1 MNIGMIVA
9 VAQEVGAMLEK
20 MGKPIKTEV
29 LTGYEVRVYEVNG
42 HSLYV
47 TQSGAGEISAASS
60 TQLLI
65 SKYGCE
71 MIVNFGV
78 CGGLTDEM
86 AVTRTAVVEKAV
98 HYDFDTSEFDNCE
111 VGRYMEYPDVYIP
124 ATKSLVEKACE
135 IEPSLMKVTCASADK
150 FVGDPDRKRELSAS
164 FGAQICEMEAAG
176 ILLTANRNGVP
187 ALLIKAVSDS
197 VSGGADEFSKLISEA
212 AYICVS
218 TLLKIIKS
226 I

>member
-9 VAQEVGAMLEK
+9 VAQEIGALLEK
-20 MGKPIKTEV
+20 MGKPISVEN
-29 LTGYEVRVYEVNG
+29 LAGYEIKAYEVNG

-86 AVTRTAVVEKAV
+86 SVTRTAVVEKVV
-98 HYDFDTSEFDNCE
+98 HYDFDTSEIDNCE
-111 VGRYMEYPDVYIP
+111 VGRYLEYPDIYIP
-124 ATKSLVEKACE
+124 AEKSLVDKACE
-135 IEPSLMKVTCASADK
+135 VEPTLMRVICASADK
-150 FVGDPDRKRELSAS
+150 FVGDPDKKRELNEK
-164 FGAQICEMEAAG
+164 FGAHICEMESAG

-197 VSGGADEFSKLISEA
+197 VSGGADEFANMISEA
-212 AYICVS
+212 ALVCIS
-218 TLLKIIKS
+218 TLLKIIERV
-226 I
+226 

>member
-29 LTGYEVRVYEVNG
+29 IIGYEVRVYEVNG

-86 AVTRTAVVEKAV
+86 AVTRTAVVEKVV

-135 IEPSLMKVTCASADK
+135 VEPSLMKVTCASADK

>member
-9 VAQEVGAMLEK
+9 VAQEVGALLEK
-20 MGKPIKTEV
+20 MGKPVKTEDF
-29 LTGYEVRVYEVNG
+29 TGYEVKVYEVNG

-47 TQSGAGEISAASS
+47 TKSGAGEISAASS

-86 AVTRTAVVEKAV
+86 AVTRTAVVEKVV
-98 HYDFDTSEFDNCE
+98 HYDFDTSEFDHCE

-124 ATKSLVEKACE
+124 ATKSLVDKACE
-135 IEPSLMKVTCASADK
+135 VEPSLMRVICASADK
-150 FVGDPDRKRELSAS
+150 FVGDPDKKRELNKK
-164 FGAQICEMEAAG
+164 FGAKICEMEAAG

-197 VSGGADEFSKLISEA
+197 VSGGADEFMNLVSESA
-212 AYICVS
+212 LICVS
-218 TLLKIIKS
+218 TLLKIVDAL
-226 I
+226 

>member
-9 VAQEVGAMLEK
+9 VAQEVGALLEK
-20 MGKPIKTEV
+20 MGKPVKTEDF
-29 LTGYEVRVYEVNG
+29 TGYEVKVYEVNG

-47 TQSGAGEISAASS
+47 TKSGAGEISAASS

-78 CGGLTDEM
+78 CGGLIDEM
-86 AVTRTAVVEKAV
+86 AVTRTAVVEKVV
-98 HYDFDTSEFDNCE
+98 HYDFDTSEFDRCE

-124 ATKSLVEKACE
+124 ATKSLVDKACE
-135 IEPSLMKVTCASADK
+135 VEPSLMRVICASADK
-150 FVGDPDRKRELSAS
+150 FVGDPDKKRELNKK
-164 FGAQICEMEAAG
+164 FGAHICEMEAAG

-197 VSGGADEFSKLISEA
+197 VSGGADEFASMVSEA

-218 TLLKIIKS
+218 TLLKIIES
-226 I
+226 M

>member
-9 VAQEVGAMLEK
+9 VAQEVGALLEK
-20 MGKPIKTEV
+20 MGKPVKTET
-29 LTGYEVRVYEVNG
+29 LTGYEVKVYEVNG
-42 HSLYV
+42 NSLYV
-47 TQSGAGEISAASS
+47 TKSGAGEISAASS

-71 MIVNFGV
+71 LIVNFGV

-86 AVTRTAVVEKAV
+86 SVTRTVVVEKAV
-98 HYDFDTSEFDNCE
+98 HYDFDTSELDGVE
-111 VGRYMEYPDVYIP
+111 VGRYLDYPDVFIP
-124 ATKSLVEKACE
+124 ATKSLVDKACE
-135 IEPSLMKVTCASADK
+135 IEPTLERAICASADK
-150 FVGDPDRKRELSAS
+150 FVGDPDKKRDLNRR
-164 FGAQICEMEAAG
+164 FGAKICEMEAAG

-197 VSGGADEFSKLISEA
+197 VSGGADEFMSLVSESA
-212 AYICVS
+212 LVCVT
-218 TLLKIIKS
+218 TLLKIIET

>member
-9 VAQEVGAMLEK
+9 VAQEIGAMLEK
-20 MGKPIKTEV
+20 MGKPIKTET
-29 LTGYEVRVYEVNG
+29 LPGYEIKVYEVG
-42 HSLYV
+42 EHSLYV
-47 TQSGAGEISAASS
+47 TKSGAGEISAASS

-86 AVTRTAVVEKAV
+86 SATRTAVVEKVA
-98 HYDFDTSEFDNCE
+98 HYDFDTSDLDDCE
-111 VGRYMEYPDVYIP
+111 VGRYSDYPDVYIP
-124 ATKSLVEKACE
+124 STASLVEKACQ
-135 IEPSLMKVTCASADK
+135 IEPTLMRVICASADK
-150 FVGDPDRKRELSAS
+150 FVGDPDRKRELNRIY
-164 FGAQICEMEAAG
+164 GAQICEMESAG

-187 ALLIKAVSDS
+187 TLLIKAVSDS
-197 VSGGADEFSKLISEA
+197 VSGGAEEFSRLVSEA

-218 TLLKIIKS
+218 TLLKIIEG

>member
-1 MNIGMIVA
+1 MKIGMIVA
-9 VAQEVGAMLEK
+9 VAQEVGALLEK
-20 MGKPIKTEV
+20 MGKPISTES
-29 LTGYEVRVYEVNG
+29 LTGYEVKVYEVNG
-42 HSLYV
+42 NSLYV

-86 AVTRTAVVEKAV
+86 SVTRTAVVEKAV
-98 HYDFDTSEFDNCE
+98 HYDFDTSDFDNCE
-111 VGRYMEYPDVYIP
+111 VGRYLEYPDIYIP
-124 ATKSLVEKACE
+124 ATASLIEKACE
-135 IEPSLMKVTCASADK
+135 VEPSLTRVICASADK
-150 FVGDPDRKRELSAS
+150 FVGDPDKKRELNKR
-164 FGAQICEMEAAG
+164 FGAHICEMEAAG

-197 VSGGADEFSKLISEA
+197 VSGGADEFTRLVSEA

-218 TLLKIIKS
+218 TLLKIIES
-226 I
+226 M

>member
-29 LTGYEVRVYEVNG
+29 ITGYEVRVYEVNG

-86 AVTRTAVVEKAV
+86 AVTRTAVVEKVV

-135 IEPSLMKVTCASADK
+135 VEPSLMKVTCASADK

>member
-29 LTGYEVRVYEVNG
+29 ITGYEVRVYEVNG

-86 AVTRTAVVEKAV
+86 AVTRTAVVEKVV

-124 ATKSLVEKACE
+124 ATKILVEKACE
-135 IEPSLMKVTCASADK
+135 VEPSLMKVTCASADK